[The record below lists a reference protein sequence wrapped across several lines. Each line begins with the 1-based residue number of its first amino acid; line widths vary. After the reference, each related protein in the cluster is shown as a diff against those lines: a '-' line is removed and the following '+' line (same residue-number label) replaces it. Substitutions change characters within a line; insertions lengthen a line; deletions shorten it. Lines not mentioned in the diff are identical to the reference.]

1 MHSPLLFTTIEVRYS
16 EGEFHLKNII
26 EVKEMQ
32 KLFDQKPVIKNV
44 SFNVKK
50 GEIFGLLG
58 PSGSGKTTTI
68 KILTGELS
76 KTSGEVNVLGMNES
90 EFKTS
95 QFKSK
100 IGILSDNS
108 SLYERLTI
116 YDNLKLF
123 CKLYGAP
130 LSQIDAIL
138 HEVQLHDE
146 QAKVV
151 SKLSKGMKQR
161 VLLAK
166 ALIHQPDLVFL
177 DEPTSALDPGN
188 MMHIHRGLQKLNE
201 AGTTIFL
208 TTHNMEEATTLC
220 DRVAF
225 LHNGVIQE
233 LDSPEAL
240 RYKYST
246 HEFQIETFSGEQII
260 IKNEPENAEKIKE
273 LIATN
278 QVKSMHTDHPTLGQI
293 FLKVTGKELT

>member
-1 MHSPLLFTTIEVRYS
+1 LENAIEVT
-16 EGEFHLKNII
+16 G
-26 EVKEMQ
+26 MQ
-32 KLFDQKPVIKNV
+32 KVFGPNPAIKNV

-68 KILTGELS
+68 KILTGES
-76 KTSGEVNVLGMNES
+76 AQTAGNVNVLGIDS
-90 EFKTS
+90 K
-95 QFKSK
+95 QFGTADFQTK

-108 SLYERLTI
+108 ALYERLTV

-123 CKLYGAP
+123 CKLYNAP
-130 LSQIDAIL
+130 LKQIDFIL
-138 HEVQLHDE
+138 REVNLQDE
-146 QAKVV
+146 GSKTV

-166 ALIHQPDLVFL
+166 ALMHKPDLVYL

-188 MMHIHRGLQKLNE
+188 MAHIHRGLKKLNE

-208 TTHNMEEATTLC
+208 TTHNMEEATDLC

-225 LHNGVIQE
+225 LHNGELQE
-233 LDSPEAL
+233 LDNPNAL

-246 HEFQIETFSGEQII
+246 HAFHVETFAGERLVIE
-260 IKNEPENAEKIKE
+260 NEPDNADQIRK
-273 LIATN
+273 LIASG
-278 QVKSMHTDHPTLGQI
+278 QVKAMHTDNPTLGQV
-293 FLKVTGKELT
+293 FLKVTGKELV